1 MIRFGTS
8 GWRVVLAEEF
18 TFANARRHVPES

>member
-1 MIRFGTS
+1 MIRSGTS

-18 TFANARRHVPES
+18 TFANARRYVLES